1 MTGATGFGCAPDAS
15 AARLDQP
22 HLIVGISGASGAIIG
37 VRLLEALQ
45 PLDVTVHLIMTRP
58 AEVTLAQE
66 TDLKVQAVRDLADV
80 VHPVSDVGAAC
91 ASGSFP
97 ARGMIIAPCSMKTLA
112 EIATGVTSN
121 LLTRSADV
129 MLKER
134 RRLVLVPRETP
145 LHAGHLRNML
155 SVTELGGIIA
165 PPVPAFYA
173 RPDSVEALVGQTA
186 GRLLDLFDLESG
198 GVRRWGLDAGPKLR
212 RRGA

>member
-1 MTGATGFGCAPDAS
+1 MGSTVEGTPLG
-15 AARLDQP
+15 QP

-45 PLDVTVHLIMTRP
+45 GQEVTTHLIMTRP

-66 TDLKVQAVRDLADV
+66 TDYKVQAVRALADV
-80 VHPVSDVGAAC
+80 VHPVGDVGAAC

-97 ARGMIIAPCSMKTLA
+97 ARGMIVAPCSMKTLA
-112 EIATGVTSN
+112 EIATGVTAN

-134 RRLVLVPRETP
+134 RRLVLVTRETP

-155 SVTELGGIIA
+155 TVTELGGIIA

-173 RPDSVEALVGQTA
+173 RPESVDALVDQTV
-186 GRLLDLFDLESG
+186 GRLLDLFDLDSG
-198 GVRRWGLDAGPKLR
+198 AVRRWGLTAGPKLR
-212 RRGA
+212 RPGA